1 MECCGWCL
9 CGRIVADCVVNV
21 DGGLPLA
28 GNPDFLA
35 GSENISVEILWSYL
49 RWRAVAGASEMR
61 FFASLR
67 MRTIAEAKATARTG
81 NSEIQGSFDLAL
93 RACAQ
98 DDDNVKGSCKRNDEC
113 GGKDECSCKD
123 ECGGKDE
130 CSCKSLSPSGISKR
144 DNCKARRRQLQL
156 SDKRGDS

>member
-1 MECCGWCL
+1 
-9 CGRIVADCVVNV
+9 
-21 DGGLPLA
+21 
-28 GNPDFLA
+28 
-35 GSENISVEILWSYL
+35 
-49 RWRAVAGASEMR
+49 MR

-67 MRTIAEAKATARTG
+67 MMTNAEAKATARTG

-113 GGKDECSCKD
+113 SCKDICNCKD